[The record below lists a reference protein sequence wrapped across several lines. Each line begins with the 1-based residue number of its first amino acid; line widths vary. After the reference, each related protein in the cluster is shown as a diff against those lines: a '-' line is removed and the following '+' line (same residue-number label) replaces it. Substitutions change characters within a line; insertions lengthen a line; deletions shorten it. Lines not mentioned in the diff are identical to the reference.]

1 MEKFE
6 ISEEEYAKK
15 SGTIAEE
22 TFLTLVK
29 RSFKKEELSN
39 CIFLEKDIGWKFESK
54 LSKKLSLSASHVCDV

>member
-1 MEKFE
+1 MQVVDPTIKVGEFEDLSKVEKFE

-39 CIFLEKDIGWKFESK
+39 CIFLEKDIG
-54 LSKKLSLSASHVCDV
+54 

>member
-1 MEKFE
+1 MQVVDPTIKVGEFEDLSKVEKFE

-39 CIFLEKDIGWKFESK
+39 CIFLEKDVG
-54 LSKKLSLSASHVCDV
+54 